1 VRVEPVASG
10 AGEGGEVFLA
20 WYYKAFLLSLD
31 ECRICSRCAGDRAKR
46 GGWSSHLEGEEK
58 AEKLKQNS
66 KMPKKQIMVECDS
79 VFHRPSHPQAPY
91 LDF

>member
-1 VRVEPVASG
+1 MIILTG
-10 AGEGGEVFLA
+10 
-20 WYYKAFLLSLD
+20 K
-31 ECRICSRCAGDRAKR
+31 
-46 GGWSSHLEGEEK
+46 GEEK